1 MLYRAD
7 IASQLAKLK
16 DELETKAQQD
26 ETDLKA
32 KKSALLD
39 VIQKYVCF
47 TPVLY
52 WLTVLCMSFFN

>member
-52 WLTVLCMSFFN
+52 